1 MKTLQYAKMGASLS
15 TSCHCNR
22 HLLTMARISSNRS
35 INGPLIERDNT
46 LHQSQITFDNFVLLH
61 LLYQR
66 SYRHFYDASFGA
78 AAAPATSSERSLRH
92 RMSSGTAGRELVPKD
107 GILSAA

>member
-46 LHQSQITFDNFVLLH
+46 LHQSQVTFDNFVLLH

-66 SYRHFYDASFGA
+66 SLGPCIFGHDEQPRCISVQA
-78 AAAPATSSERSLRH
+78 MDNTRTQTLNPLQIRIVSE
-92 RMSSGTAGRELVPKD
+92 
-107 GILSAA
+107 